1 MSLFALVMS
10 AVAAE
15 QNECRFAAIKLPNWV
30 LTFEAESQ
38 KCTIWEMPIHGT
50 TGENM
55 STPPKVL
62 PCGHLD

>member
-38 KCTIWEMPIHGT
+38 KCGA
-50 TGENM
+50 G
-55 STPPKVL
+55 L
-62 PCGHLD
+62 PFESQDRAVQHDGSEVIRARIE